1 VCPLSS
7 RVRAQPARARVT
19 LQLFADPKLAGFGVN
34 ARVIECRNAETM
46 RLVYRTIQ
54 EVRNFYAELLVKAQL
69 AAAAR

>member
-1 VCPLSS
+1 M
-7 RVRAQPARARVT
+7 T